1 MKCRYLLV
9 CLSFISGCAMGGR
22 ESRPMEAPEIDYQ
35 EVESSR
41 QAMQRMEK
49 ELFDSLQAG
58 QTIDCARVCSLAGNL
73 CKLAGKICI
82 ISRRHPE
89 SPELTSSCR
98 DGTRRCDRARTRVKS
113 RCQCSEIDIP
123 HNPGEISPD
132 H

>member
-1 MKCRYLLV
+1 MKSRYLLV

-22 ESRPMEAPEIDYQ
+22 ESRPVEAPAIDYQ

-41 QAMQRMEK
+41 RAMQMVEK

-58 QTIDCARVCSLAGNL
+58 QMIDCARICSLADNL

-82 ISRRHPE
+82 ISSRHPE
-89 SPELTSSCR
+89 SSELTSSCR

-113 RCQCSEIDIP
+113 RCQCTEMDIP
-123 HNPGEISPD
+123 LKPE
-132 H
+132 